1 MFHYGKK
8 SINNIYEDITNI
20 GLLQN
25 QIKNYPEPVTNLNI
39 SINDIEYSDDFEV
52 SILRLLHIIFG
63 KFNTIDTT
71 KLKDNRNEVASFLTK
86 NNKIRNYISI
96 RQRIEW
102 CNLLNNRPFF
112 QYKYQ
117 NKYKLQPTLK
127 NLHTFFKVFFPSVQ
141 MKELINFESFNSG
154 YYTSDKIYE
163 ETIIKLY
170 LDGNNL
176 YDWKIYQYYENLNNC
191 KGKLITGY
199 SELKYSIYLDKF
211 YN

>member
-71 KLKDNRNEVASFLTK
+71 RLKDRNEVILFLTK
-86 NNKIRNYISI
+86 NNKIRNYISV

-102 CNLLNNRPFF
+102 CNLLNNQPFF

-127 NLHTFFKVFFPSVQ
+127 NLYKFFKVFFPSVQ
-141 MKELINFESFNSG
+141 MKELINFESYNSG

-211 YN
+211 YR

>member
-25 QIKNYPEPVTNLNI
+25 QIKTYPEPVTNLNI

-63 KFNTIDTT
+63 KFNTIDTS
-71 KLKDNRNEVASFLTK
+71 KLKDRNEVASFLTK
-86 NNKIRNYISI
+86 NNKIRNYISV

-127 NLHTFFKVFFPSVQ
+127 NLYTFFKVFFPSVQ
-141 MKELINFESFNSG
+141 LKELINFESYNSG
-154 YYTSDKIYE
+154 YFTSDKIYE

-191 KGKLITGY
+191 KRKLITGY

-211 YN
+211 YR

>member
-8 SINNIYEDITNI
+8 SINNIYEDITNV

-25 QIKNYPEPVTNLNI
+25 QIKTYPEPVTNLNI

-71 KLKDNRNEVASFLTK
+71 RLKDNRNEVSLFLTK

-141 MKELINFESFNSG
+141 MKELINFESYNSG

-191 KGKLITGY
+191 KGKLITGF

>member
-8 SINNIYEDITNI
+8 SINNIYKDITNI
-20 GLLQN
+20 RLLKN
-25 QIKNYPEPVTNLNI
+25 QIKIYPEPVTNLNI
-39 SINDIEYSDDFEV
+39 SINDIEYSDDFEI

-63 KFNTIDTT
+63 KFNIIDTT
-71 KLKDNRNEVASFLTK
+71 KLKDNRNEVSLFLNK
-86 NNKIRNYISI
+86 NNKIRKYISI

-102 CNLLNNRPFF
+102 CNLLNNHPFF

-127 NLHTFFKVFFPSVQ
+127 NLYTFFKVFFPTTEL
-141 MKELINFESFNSG
+141 KELINFETFNSG

-163 ETIIKLY
+163 ETIIKLN

-176 YDWKIYQYYENLNNC
+176 YDWKIYQYYENLSNC

-211 YN
+211 Y

>member
-71 KLKDNRNEVASFLTK
+71 KLKDRNEVISFLTK
-86 NNKIRNYISI
+86 NNKIRNYISV

-141 MKELINFESFNSG
+141 LKELINFESYNSG